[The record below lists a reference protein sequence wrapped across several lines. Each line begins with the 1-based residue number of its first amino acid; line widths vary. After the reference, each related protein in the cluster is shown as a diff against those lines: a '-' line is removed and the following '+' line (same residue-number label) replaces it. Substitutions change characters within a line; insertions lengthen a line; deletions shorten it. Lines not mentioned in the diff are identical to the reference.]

1 MKNTKRQQF
10 RLCPRCGKKKLR
22 TIKVIDWKTCE
33 IENVI
38 KRCDFCKF
46 QNIKNVVWENKI
58 DTSISD
64 NNNRKVLT

>member
-1 MKNTKRQQF
+1 MKNTKKQQF
-10 RLCPRCGKKKLR
+10 KTCPRCGKQKFR

-46 QNIKNVVWENKI
+46 QNIKHVVWENKI
-58 DTSISD
+58 DTAIND
-64 NNNRKVLT
+64 NNNRKLLT